1 MSTTTRTR
9 DRETVAGRPTDPD
22 APLLAVEDLTVEFRT
37 DKGVV
42 RAVNGLSYE
51 LQAGETL
58 AILGES
64 GSGKSVSAQAVMGIV
79 DSPPGFVTA
88 GSVRLKG
95 VNLFDLKEKER
106 RRVRGSQMSLIF
118 QDALTALNPVY
129 TVGWQISEMLRVRG
143 ISKSDAKEK
152 AVEILTQVG
161 IPSAGDRFDNYP
173 HEFSGGMRQR
183 AMIAMSLALDPDV
196 VIADEPTTALDVT
209 VQAQVMELLAELQDE
224 FQMGMI
230 LITHDLGVV
239 ADVADRVV
247 VMYAGKEVEQ
257 ADIFSLY
264 ERPYHP
270 YTEGLMHSI
279 PRADQKGTRL
289 QPIIGQPPDLS
300 AIPPGCSF
308 NPRCP
313 YAQDICLEEPPPFR
327 EVAPN
332 RYSACH
338 FAEELFIR
346 D

>member
-1 MSTTTRTR
+1 MTTETKSR
-9 DRETVAGRPTDPD
+9 DTVAGKPIDPD
-22 APLLAVEDLTVEFRT
+22 APLLDVDNLSVEFRT

-42 RAVNGLSYE
+42 NAVNGLSYE
-51 LQAGETL
+51 LEAGETL

-64 GSGKSVSAQAVMGIV
+64 GSGKSVNAQAVMGIV
-79 DSPPGFVTA
+79 DSPPGFITS

-95 VNLFDLKEKER
+95 VDLFDLKEKER
-106 RRVRGSQMSLIF
+106 RQVRGSRMSLIF

-143 ISKSDAKEK
+143 VSKTDAKEK
-152 AVEILTQVG
+152 AIELLEQVG
-161 IPSAGDRFDNYP
+161 IPSAGDRYDNYP

-209 VQAQVMELLAELQDE
+209 VQAQVMELLAELQKE
-224 FQMGMI
+224 YKMGMI

-257 ADIFSLY
+257 AEIFSLY
-264 ERPYHP
+264 KKPFHP

-279 PRADQKGTRL
+279 PRADQKGIRL
-289 QPIIGQPPDLS
+289 EPIVGQPPDLA

-313 YAQDICLEEPPPFR
+313 YAQDVCLEEVPAFR
-327 EVAPN
+327 EVAPG
-332 RYSACH
+332 RFSACH
-338 FAEELFIR
+338 FAEELVNR
-346 D
+346 A